1 MTFSNINTST
11 PNSGL
16 GDKLRDAFN
25 IVNYNFSQI
34 EDQVSLTE
42 LNTILGSYSTITY
55 VDGKDTI
62 LQNQINGLSAS
73 YTILSGSVSSLQT
86 QVTSL
91 GLLVDGKASLTQLND
106 SISNINNTIAALQ
119 IVVDNK
125 IDDAPIDGLIYGR
138 QDENWVEV
146 TGGGGALPYK
156 SYVALLSQIGTD
168 DPTATILYTDLGV
181 NISYRYETVGIYKI
195 EADAPYFSIN
205 KTICFYTAYD
215 RKEDASYVIPVHFQ
229 WWNEA
234 LIKIYTE
241 GQDDKLRNTS
251 IEIRVYN

>member
-25 IVNYNFSQI
+25 KVNYNFSQI

-55 VDGKDTI
+55 VNGKDTI

-91 GLLVDGKASLTQLND
+91 SLLVDGKASLTQLNNA
-106 SISNINNTIAALQ
+106 IVALNNTIAELN
-119 IVVDNK
+119 ITISNK
-125 IDDAPIDGLIYGR
+125 IDEAP
-138 QDENWVEV
+138 QDDN
-146 TGGGGALPYK
+146 
-156 SYVALLSQIGTD
+156 SYVRRNGEWI
-168 DPTATILYTDLGV
+168 IL
-181 NISYRYETVGIYKI
+181 
-195 EADAPYFSIN
+195 
-205 KTICFYTAYD
+205 
-215 RKEDASYVIPVHFQ
+215 
-229 WWNEA
+229 
-234 LIKIYTE
+234 
-241 GQDDKLRNTS
+241 
-251 IEIRVYN
+251 

>member
-25 IVNYNFSQI
+25 KVNYNFSQI

-55 VDGKDTI
+55 VNGKDTI

-91 GLLVDGKASLTQLND
+91 GLLVDGKASLTQLNNSVAD
-106 SISNINNTIAALQ
+106 INNTIAALQ
-119 IVVDNK
+119 IVVDTK
-125 IDDAPIDGLIYGR
+125 ITDAPADGKTYGR
-138 QDENWVEV
+138 KDENWSEIV
-146 TGGGGALPYK
+146 TGGALPYR
-156 SYVALLSQIGTD
+156 SYVALLSQEGTSN
-168 DPTATILYTDLGV
+168 PTAIELYTDLGV
-181 NISYRYETVGIYKI
+181 NISYRYIDVGVYRIT
-195 EADAPYFSIN
+195 ADVPYFT
-205 KTICFYTAYD
+205 KDRTVCFYTAYD
-215 RKEDASYVIPVHFQ
+215 RTGSVGYVIPFHFQ
-229 WWNEA
+229 WWNTQE
-234 LIKIYTE
+234 IYIFTD
-241 GQDDKLRNTS
+241 GQDDKLRGAS
-251 IEIRVYN
+251 IEIRVY